1 MSQCVFCVGEI
12 ATSKW
17 SVGIGIS
24 GRHAENAFKELYSH
38 ISAFHKSGEEWAQ
51 KKKSGPIK
59 GQCIVSEDVSII
71 IVLEIIVCLY

>member
-1 MSQCVFCVGEI
+1 ML
-12 ATSKW
+12 ALA
-17 SVGIGIS
+17 SVDDMLKTPSRNCILTFLPS
-24 GRHAENAFKELYSH
+24 TRAERSEL
-38 ISAFHKSGEEWAQ
+38 K